1 MFNGN
6 ENMMFTITLVGWKW
20 PKKVPMS
27 LKTCQWKIYNLKH
40 EM

>member
-6 ENMMFTITLVGWKW
+6 ENMLFTITLVGWKW
-20 PKKVPMS
+20 QKKESMS